1 MEKLVPVLLV
11 FLAFHFLKA
20 ASQDFIDWWNIDCGS
35 ELPRVNNHSMP
46 WYTDYGLI
54 TTGLNK
60 QVPQKQP
67 IEEMNTLR
75 FFPNGTE
82 PNCYSIFFTSYI
94 SGYIVRAGFY
104 HGNYDGLSRPPTF
117 DLNSNGKNWTTV
129 NTTSSM
135 GGMVTFPLT
144 SDNDPNAAF
153 HLVTRTNFGGPEV
166 R

>member
-1 MEKLVPVLLV
+1 
-11 FLAFHFLKA
+11 
-20 ASQDFIDWWNIDCGS
+20 
-35 ELPRVNNHSMP
+35 MP

-54 TTGLNK
+54 RTGMNK

-82 PNCYSIFFTSYI
+82 PNCYTIFFTSYI

-104 HGNYDGLSRPPTF
+104 YGNYDGLSRPPTF
-117 DLNSNGKNWTTV
+117 DLTSNGKNWTTV

-135 GGMVTFPLT
+135 GGVRYTMKPSMCLM
-144 SDNDPNAAF
+144 
-153 HLVTRTNFGGPEV
+153 NFKIMFAWCKPGKARCPSFLHWSSCQ
-166 R
+166 